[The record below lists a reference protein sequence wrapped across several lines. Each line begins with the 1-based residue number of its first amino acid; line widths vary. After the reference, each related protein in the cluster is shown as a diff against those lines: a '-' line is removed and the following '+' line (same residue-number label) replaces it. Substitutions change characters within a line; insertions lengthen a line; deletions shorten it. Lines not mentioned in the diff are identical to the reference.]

1 MGSTPTRGTIS
12 QYILSKLAE
21 FDWPPKLSNRTIM
34 VLETLGDSQG
44 LKEGEKDMRSSNPV
58 LGRAFNQRGYA
69 AFDPST
75 INSDPAALE
84 NLYNSPAASSLRTGR
99 MTIDDVVTRTAIL
112 FAVLVTVGAAAWT
125 LNLGGGALMLGFIG
139 GLVLAMVNI
148 FSKTVKPALVIAYAA
163 FQGLALGTLSNMY
176 NTAYDGIVSQAILVT
191 ISAFAAMLFAYKS
204 GRIRVTP
211 KFTKVLMTALLGY
224 FVLAMV
230 SLVGSF
236 FGASLYSIGGFGL
249 ILAAGGMVLAAFFLI
264 LDFDQI
270 QNSINA
276 GVPQS
281 ESWRAAFGL
290 MVTIVW
296 LYMEVLRLLSILRG
310 ND

>member
-1 MGSTPTRGTIS
+1 
-12 QYILSKLAE
+12 
-21 FDWPPKLSNRTIM
+21 
-34 VLETLGDSQG
+34 
-44 LKEGEKDMRSSNPV
+44 MRSSNPV

-84 NLYNSPAASSLRTGR
+84 DLYNTPAASSLRTGR
-99 MTIDDVVTRTAIL
+99 MTIDDVVTRTGIL
-112 FAVLVTVGAAAWT
+112 FAVLVAVGAAAWT
-125 LNLGGGALMLGFIG
+125 LNLGTTAMMIGVFG
-139 GLVLAMVNI
+139 GLALAMVNI
-148 FSKTVKPALVIAYAA
+148 FSKTVKPVFALAYAA
-163 FQGLALGTLSNMY
+163 FEGLALGTISHIY
-176 NTAYDGIVSQAILVT
+176 NTAYEGIVSQAVIVT
-191 ISAFAAMLFAYKS
+191 ICAFTGMLFAYKS

-211 KFTKVLMTALLGY
+211 KFTKVLMTAMLGY
-224 FVLAMV
+224 LVLAV
-230 SLVGSF
+230 VGLISSM
-236 FGASLYSIGGFGL
+236 FGSSIYSIGGFGL
-249 ILAAGGMVLAAFFLI
+249 LIAAGGMVLASFFLI

-270 QNSINA
+270 QKGVA
-276 GVPQS
+276 GGLPEA

>member
-1 MGSTPTRGTIS
+1 
-12 QYILSKLAE
+12 LK
-21 FDWPPKLSNRTIM
+21 
-34 VLETLGDSQG
+34 TLGNSQG

-125 LNLGGGALMLGFIG
+125 LNLGGGALLLGFIG

-176 NTAYDGIVSQAILVT
+176 NTVYDGIVSQAILVT

>member
-1 MGSTPTRGTIS
+1 
-12 QYILSKLAE
+12 
-21 FDWPPKLSNRTIM
+21 
-34 VLETLGDSQG
+34 
-44 LKEGEKDMRSSNPV
+44 MRSSNPV

-75 INSDPAALE
+75 TNSEPAALE
-84 NLYNSPAASSLRTGR
+84 NLYNAPAASSLRTGR
-99 MTIDDVVTRTAIL
+99 MTIDDVVTRTGIL

-139 GLVLAMVNI
+139 GFVLAMVNI
-148 FSKTVKPALVIAYAA
+148 FGKTVKPALIIAYAA
-163 FQGLALGTLSNMY
+163 FQGLALGTLSHMY
-176 NTAYDGIVSQAILVT
+176 DTVYDGIVSQAILVT
-191 ISAFAAMLFAYKS
+191 ISAFAGMLFAFKS

-211 KFTKVLMTALLGY
+211 KFTKVLITALIGYLVLG
-224 FVLAMV
+224 VV
-230 SLVGSF
+230 SFIGSF
-236 FGASLYSIGGFGL
+236 FGASIYSIGGFGL
-249 ILAAGGMVLAAFFLI
+249 IIATGGMLLAAFFLI

-270 QNSINA
+270 QKGVAA
-276 GVPQS
+276 GVPES

-296 LYMEVLRLLSILRG
+296 LYLEVLRFLSILRG

>member
-1 MGSTPTRGTIS
+1 
-12 QYILSKLAE
+12 LK
-21 FDWPPKLSNRTIM
+21 
-34 VLETLGDSQG
+34 TLGDSQG

-148 FSKTVKPALVIAYAA
+148 FSKSVKPALVIAYAA

-176 NTAYDGIVSQAILVT
+176 NTVYDGIVSQAILVT

>member
-1 MGSTPTRGTIS
+1 VDL
-12 QYILSKLAE
+12 Q
-21 FDWPPKLSNRTIM
+21 
-34 VLETLGDSQG
+34 
-44 LKEGEKDMRSSNPV
+44 KENKDMRSSNPV

-84 NLYNSPAASSLRTGR
+84 NLYNTPAASSLRTGR
-99 MTIDDVVTRTAIL
+99 MTIDDVVTRTGIL

-125 LNLGGGALMLGFIG
+125 LNLGGGAMMLGVFG
-139 GLVLAMVNI
+139 GFALAMVNS
-148 FSKTVKPALVIAYAA
+148 FSKTVKPALAIAYAA
-163 FQGLALGTLSNMY
+163 FQGLALGTISHMY
-176 NTAYDGIVSQAILVT
+176 NTAYQGIVSQAVIVT
-191 ISAFAAMLFAYKS
+191 ICAFAGMLFAYKS

-211 KFTKVLMTALLGY
+211 KFTKVLMTAMIGY
-224 FVLAMV
+224 LVLAV
-230 SLVGSF
+230 VGLISSM
-236 FGASLYSIGGFGL
+236 FGSSIYSIGGFGL
-249 ILAAGGMVLAAFFLI
+249 LIAAGGMVLASFFLI

-270 QNSINA
+270 QKGVAA
-276 GVPQS
+276 GMPEA

>member
-1 MGSTPTRGTIS
+1 LR
-12 QYILSKLAE
+12 
-21 FDWPPKLSNRTIM
+21 
-34 VLETLGDSQG
+34 DSQG

-75 INSDPAALE
+75 VNSDPAALE

-163 FQGLALGTLSNMY
+163 FQGLALGTLSHMY
-176 NTAYDGIVSQAILVT
+176 NTVYDGIVSQAILVT

-236 FGASLYSIGGFGL
+236 FGASLYNIGGFGL

-276 GVPQS
+276 GVPQA

>member
-1 MGSTPTRGTIS
+1 
-12 QYILSKLAE
+12 LK
-21 FDWPPKLSNRTIM
+21 
-34 VLETLGDSQG
+34 TLGDSQG

-139 GLVLAMVNI
+139 GLVLATVNI
-148 FSKTVKPALVIAYAA
+148 FSKSVKPALVIAYAA

-176 NTAYDGIVSQAILVT
+176 NTVYDGIVSQAILVT

>member
-1 MGSTPTRGTIS
+1 
-12 QYILSKLAE
+12 
-21 FDWPPKLSNRTIM
+21 
-34 VLETLGDSQG
+34 
-44 LKEGEKDMRSSNPV
+44 MRSSNPV

-75 INSDPAALE
+75 TNSEPAALE

-99 MTIDDVVTRTAIL
+99 MTIDDVVTRTGIL
-112 FAVLVTVGAAAWT
+112 FAVLVSVGAAAWT

-139 GLVLAMVNI
+139 GFVLAMVNI
-148 FSKTVKPALVIAYAA
+148 FSKTVRPALIITYAA
-163 FQGLALGTLSNMY
+163 FQGLALGTLSHMY
-176 NTAYDGIVSQAILVT
+176 DTVYNGIVSQAILVT
-191 ISAFAAMLFAYKS
+191 ISAFAGMLFAFKS

-211 KFTKVLMTALLGY
+211 KFTKVLITALIGYLVLG
-224 FVLAMV
+224 VV
-230 SLVGSF
+230 SLIGSF
-236 FGASLYSIGGFGL
+236 FGASIYSIGGFGL
-249 ILAAGGMVLAAFFLI
+249 IIATGGMLLAAFFLI

-270 QNSINA
+270 QKGVAA
-276 GVPQS
+276 GVPES

-296 LYMEVLRLLSILRG
+296 LYMEVLRFLSILRG

>member
-1 MGSTPTRGTIS
+1 
-12 QYILSKLAE
+12 LK
-21 FDWPPKLSNRTIM
+21 
-34 VLETLGDSQG
+34 TLGNSQG

-112 FAVLVTVGAAAWT
+112 FAVLVTVSAGAWT

-176 NTAYDGIVSQAILVT
+176 NTVYDGIVSQAILVT

-236 FGASLYSIGGFGL
+236 FGASLYNIGGLGL

-276 GVPQS
+276 GVPQT

>member
-1 MGSTPTRGTIS
+1 
-12 QYILSKLAE
+12 
-21 FDWPPKLSNRTIM
+21 
-34 VLETLGDSQG
+34 
-44 LKEGEKDMRSSNPV
+44 MRSSNPV

-75 INSDPAALE
+75 TNSEPAALE

-99 MTIDDVVTRTAIL
+99 MTIDDVVTRTGIL

-139 GLVLAMVNI
+139 GFVLAMVNI
-148 FSKTVKPALVIAYAA
+148 FSKTVRPALIITYAA
-163 FQGLALGTLSNMY
+163 FQGLALGTLSHMY
-176 NTAYDGIVSQAILVT
+176 DTVYNGIVSQAILVT
-191 ISAFAAMLFAYKS
+191 ISAFAGMLFAFKS

-211 KFTKVLMTALLGY
+211 KFTKVLITALIGYLVLG
-224 FVLAMV
+224 VV
-230 SLVGSF
+230 SLIGSF
-236 FGASLYSIGGFGL
+236 FGASIYSIGGFGL
-249 ILAAGGMVLAAFFLI
+249 IIATGGMLLAAFFLI

-270 QNSINA
+270 QKGVAA
-276 GVPQS
+276 GVPES

-296 LYMEVLRLLSILRG
+296 LYMEVLRFLSILRG

>member
-1 MGSTPTRGTIS
+1 MALKPYDYLAP
-12 QYILSKLAE
+12 QPPEILVAL
-21 FDWPPKLSNRTIM
+21 
-34 VLETLGDSQG
+34 Q
-44 LKEGEKDMRSSNPV
+44 KERKDMRSSNPV

-84 NLYNSPAASSLRTGR
+84 NLYNTPAASSLRTGR
-99 MTIDDVVTRTAIL
+99 MTIDDVVTRTGIL

-125 LNLGGGALMLGFIG
+125 LNLGGGAMMLGVFG
-139 GLVLAMVNI
+139 GFALAMVNS
-148 FSKTVKPALVIAYAA
+148 FSKTVKPALAIAYAA
-163 FQGLALGTLSNMY
+163 FQGLALGTISHMY
-176 NTAYDGIVSQAILVT
+176 NTAYQGIVSQAVIVT
-191 ISAFAAMLFAYKS
+191 ICAFAGMLFAYKS

-211 KFTKVLMTALLGY
+211 KFTKVLMTAMIGY
-224 FVLAMV
+224 LVLAV
-230 SLVGSF
+230 VGLISSM
-236 FGASLYSIGGFGL
+236 FGSSIYSIGGFGL
-249 ILAAGGMVLAAFFLI
+249 LIAAGGMVLASFFLI

-270 QNSINA
+270 QKGVAA
-276 GVPQS
+276 GMPES